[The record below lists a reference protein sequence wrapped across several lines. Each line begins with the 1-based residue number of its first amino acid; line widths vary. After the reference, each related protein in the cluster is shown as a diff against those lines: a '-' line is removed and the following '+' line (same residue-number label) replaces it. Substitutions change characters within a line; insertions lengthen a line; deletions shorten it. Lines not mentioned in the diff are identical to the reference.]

1 MKPFSIGLSIE
12 EKYMEILVQE
22 FDINQSPRFQCTV
35 GNSII
40 FWVERNQEG
49 KWRQTDG
56 STSVLVQTIGEK
68 IQQFKG
74 RTLNSL

>member
-22 FDINQSPRFQCTV
+22 FPINESLHFQCTV

-49 KWRQTDG
+49 KWIQTDG
-56 STSVLVQTIGEK
+56 TTCVLVQTIGEK

-74 RTLNSL
+74 RTLNPL